1 MTTDER
7 TDVAFQILDLLD
19 ARDTTP
25 ADVQV
30 ISVAM
35 TVFVYH
41 KMGAKE
47 VRPLPITDDSALS
60 ALDLLCK
67 WAAQSHTKGGTNP

>member
-1 MTTDER
+1 MTSDER
-7 TDVAFQILDLLD
+7 TDVAIQILDLLD
-19 ARDTTP
+19 ARGTTP

-47 VRPLPITDDSALS
+47 IPAKPLIADAATSALEI
-60 ALDLLCK
+60 LCK
-67 WAAQSHTKGGTNP
+67 WAVQKGGEK